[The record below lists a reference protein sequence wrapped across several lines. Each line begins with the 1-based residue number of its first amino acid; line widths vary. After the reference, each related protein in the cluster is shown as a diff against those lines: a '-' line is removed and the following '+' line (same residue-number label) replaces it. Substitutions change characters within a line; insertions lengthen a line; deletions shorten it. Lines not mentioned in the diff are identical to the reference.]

1 MASDAPDRNPA
12 LFSEATK
19 VVRLD
24 SYTYEANLDEDFGIG
39 AVPNGGYAVSCMLAA
54 ASAHLSSRRQPDVL
68 TAHFEFPSRTST
80 GAAVVVIED
89 VKVGQQIS
97 ILHLTLWQGGL
108 LSQAPWVTPSV
119 SRRSILGYVNFSNLR
134 AFTGMT
140 IPTGYWETPAAEL
153 PSPMPDFQALKTE
166 GSDKGWE
173 LSRIPKSSAQIQRS
187 LQRWQFYLPRHGPL
201 TPGVCD
207 MWIRLASGERITQG
221 ALAYVVDSFPINM
234 NTFLASTEMR
244 ELFYNAPRNPE
255 TSTQEN
261 HSEDKQRAGVW
272 LPTVVMN
279 LEVKKA
285 LPEDG
290 IEWLAVRVTSKQ
302 IQDGKFDIDI
312 VVRDGEGELVALS
325 NHVALIL
332 EMERNT
338 VKRKPSTKSML

>member
-1 MASDAPDRNPA
+1 MASDAPDRVPA
-12 LFSEATK
+12 LFSEAIK
-19 VVRLD
+19 VVQLD
-24 SYTYEANLDEDFGIG
+24 SHTYEANLDEDFSIG
-39 AVPNGGYAVSCMLAA
+39 AVPNGGYAASCMLAA
-54 ASAHLSSRRQPDVL
+54 ASAHLSSRRQADLL

-89 VKVGQQIS
+89 VKLGQQIS

-108 LSQAPWVTPSV
+108 LSRAPWVTPSV
-119 SRRSILGYVNFSNLR
+119 SRRSILGYVNFANMR
-134 AFTGMT
+134 TFTGMT
-140 IPTGYWETPAAEL
+140 MPTGYWETPAAEL

-166 GSDKGWE
+166 GRDKGWR
-173 LSRIPKSSAQIQRS
+173 LSKTPRSSAQIQRS
-187 LQRWQFYLPRHGPL
+187 LQRWQFYLPRNGPL

-221 ALAYVVDSFPINM
+221 VLAYVVDSFPMDM
-234 NTFLASTEMR
+234 NTFFASTEMR
-244 ELFYNAPRNPE
+244 KLFYNAPRNPE
-255 TSTQEN
+255 TSTKEN

-290 IEWLAVRVTSKQ
+290 VEWLAVCATSKQ
-302 IQDGKFDIDI
+302 IQDGKFDLDL

-325 NHVALIL
+325 SHVALIL
-332 EMERNT
+332 EMGRNT
-338 VKRKPSTKSML
+338 VKRKPSTESVL